1 MTQAHPNSTTSP
13 HTSPS
18 TDQGESSGWTHQS
31 VRRTFL
37 DYFIK
42 HALNHREVEGSP
54 IIPRDDPTLLFCN
67 AGMNQFKSALLG
79 EEKRDYSRATSV
91 QPCVRAG
98 GKHND
103 LDNVGKNGR
112 HLTWFEMLGNWSF
125 GDYGKRE
132 TIKMAWDVSVNVLKL
147 DVNRIYVSVYKDDD
161 ESYNIWHD
169 EIGVDP
175 SHIYRFGDLE
185 QGDDEN
191 FWSMGP
197 TGPCGPCT
205 ELFYDL
211 GPEAGT
217 SPDDV
222 MGGEGDR
229 YMEYWNNVFMQYNRD
244 EDGVLTPL
252 PALSVDTGMGL
263 ERIVMILQGKLSV
276 FDTDL
281 FQGIIRDTA
290 AQAGVDLASAL
301 AHPER
306 RVDLQV
312 IADHIRSLTFV
323 ISEGG
328 QFSNEGRGYVLRRIL
343 RRAVR
348 HGRRLGFE
356 GPFLYKLA
364 SLVAREFEGVYQLPS
379 HIIEN
384 TATTLRDEEER
395 FFRTIDRG
403 MGRIHAMMDQ
413 RDESEARVIS
423 GPEAFELYDTF
434 GFPVDLTEI
443 EASERGFSV
452 DLEGFEQEMEAQR
465 ARSRQSA
472 RFYDNEGGEWIS
484 LAEGGGEGFAG
495 YGLRE
500 LTVTAQRYRQEGE
513 RVELVLSQ
521 TPLYAESGGEVADR
535 GVITL
540 TNGAVIQVNDVQR
553 INGIIHHFGTCSSA
567 LSLTESDRL
576 HVEVDTDYRWRKT
589 IHHSATHLMHAALK
603 AVVGAHVEQKGSVV
617 EDERLRF
624 DFSHAQPL
632 SIDELNAV
640 ERWVNERIRRNESV
654 VIRDHV
660 PIAEAQAEGA
670 MALFGEKY
678 GDEVRTIRAGSDSFE
693 LCGGNHVRRTGD
705 IAYFVITAETGVAA
719 GVRRLEAVVGAA
731 AERLVQGDRDVL
743 RSLGQALKTTP
754 ERISERVEAMQEEI
768 RQLKKALKKAR
779 QSGGGIDL
787 DAIIR
792 SAVDVEG
799 TRFAAARVDLG
810 DRDSLGA
817 ALEALRER
825 APELVVLL
833 GSIEEDSGKVMLTAG
848 VGHQLKKNK
857 RLHVGQLIRA
867 VAPIVGGKGGGRPD
881 FANGGGVD
889 ASQLD
894 ALIAGAADA
903 WRSVIS

>member
-1 MTQAHPNSTTSP
+1 MT
-13 HTSPS
+13 
-18 TDQGESSGWTHQS
+18 ESHTHQDRADTS
-31 VRRTFL
+31 WTLRRIRQTYL

-42 HALNHREVEGSP
+42 HTLNHREVEGSS

-79 EEKRDYSRATSV
+79 EEKRDYTRATSV

-132 TIKMAWDVSVNVLKL
+132 TIKMAWDLSVNVLEL
-147 DVNRIYVSVYKDDD
+147 DVSRIYVSVYKDDD
-161 ESYNIWHD
+161 ESYNIWRD
-169 EIGVDP
+169 EVGVDE

-197 TGPCGPCT
+197 VGPCGPCT

-244 EDGVLTPL
+244 EEGNLTPL

-263 ERIVMILQGKLSV
+263 ERISMILQNKLSV
-276 FDTDL
+276 FDIDL
-281 FQGIIRDTA
+281 FQSLISGIA
-290 AQAGVDLASAL
+290 AMVDADLT
-301 AHPER
+301 HPER
-306 RVDLQV
+306 KIDLQV

-356 GPFLYKLA
+356 GPFLYKVA
-364 SLVAREFEGVYQLPS
+364 PLVAREFEGVYNLPA

-384 TATTLRDEEER
+384 TATTLKDEEER

-413 RDESEARVIS
+413 RQEGAARMIS
-423 GPEAFELYDTF
+423 GAEAFELYDTF

-443 EASERGFSV
+443 EAAERGFNV
-452 DLEGFEQEMEAQR
+452 DLEGFEVEMEAQR
-465 ARSRQSA
+465 ARSRQNA
-472 RFYDNEGGEWIS
+472 RFYDDDGGEWIS
-484 LAEGGGEGFAG
+484 LREGGGQGFAG
-495 YGLRE
+495 YGLSE
-500 LTVTAQRYRQEGE
+500 MSVMVQRYRQEGE
-513 RVELVLSQ
+513 RVELILER
-521 TPLYAESGGEVADR
+521 TPFYAESGGEVADR
-535 GVITL
+535 GTLTLSGGMVIT
-540 TNGAVIQVNDVQR
+540 VNDVQKL
-553 INGIIHHFGTCSSA
+553 NGIIHHFGTCSA
-567 LSLTESDRL
+567 QVHLTAEDQ
-576 HVEVDTDYRWRKT
+576 VTTWVDTEYRLRKT
-589 IHHSATHLMHAALK
+589 LHHSATHLMHAALK
-603 AVVGAHVEQKGSVV
+603 AVIGDHVEQKGSVV
-617 EDERLRF
+617 EEARLRF

-632 SIDELNAV
+632 TTSELNEV
-640 ERWVNERIRRNESV
+640 ERWVNERIRRNDPI
-654 VIRDHV
+654 VIRDGV

-678 GDEVRTIRAGSDSFE
+678 GDAVRTIRAGQDSFE
-693 LCGGNHVRRTGD
+693 LCGG
-705 IAYFVITAETGVAA
+705 
-719 GVRRLEAVVGAA
+719 
-731 AERLVQGDRDVL
+731 
-743 RSLGQALKTTP
+743 
-754 ERISERVEAMQEEI
+754 
-768 RQLKKALKKAR
+768 
-779 QSGGGIDL
+779 
-787 DAIIR
+787 
-792 SAVDVEG
+792 
-799 TRFAAARVDLG
+799 
-810 DRDSLGA
+810 
-817 ALEALRER
+817 
-825 APELVVLL
+825 
-833 GSIEEDSGKVMLTAG
+833 
-848 VGHQLKKNK
+848 
-857 RLHVGQLIRA
+857 
-867 VAPIVGGKGGGRPD
+867 
-881 FANGGGVD
+881 
-889 ASQLD
+889 
-894 ALIAGAADA
+894 
-903 WRSVIS
+903 

>member
-1 MTQAHPNSTTSP
+1 MTESQHNQAPV
-13 HTSPS
+13 
-18 TDQGESSGWTHQS
+18 DQQPEGKWTHRRI
-31 VRRTFL
+31 RRTYL
-37 DYFIK
+37 DYFIQ
-42 HALNHREVEGSP
+42 HSLNHREVEGSP

-79 EEKRDYSRATSV
+79 EEKRDYTRATSV

-132 TIKMAWDVSVNVLKL
+132 TINMAWDISVNVLKL
-147 DVNRIYVSVYKDDD
+147 DVSRIYISVYKDDD

-169 EIGVDP
+169 EVGVDP

-185 QGDDEN
+185 NGDDEN

-197 TGPCGPCT
+197 VGPCGPCT

-244 EDGVLTPL
+244 EDGNLTPL

-276 FDTDL
+276 FDIDL
-281 FQGIIRDTA
+281 FQSLIGGIAEMVGADPN
-290 AQAGVDLASAL
+290 
-301 AHPER
+301 HPER
-306 RVDLQV
+306 KIDLQI

-348 HGRRLGFE
+348 HGKRLGFE
-356 GPFLYKLA
+356 GPFLYKIA
-364 SLVAREFEGVYQLPS
+364 PLVAREFEGVYTLPA

-384 TATTLRDEEER
+384 TATTLKDEEER

-403 MGRIHAMMDQ
+403 MGRIHMIMDQ
-413 RDESEARVIS
+413 RQDASERMIS
-423 GPEAFELYDTF
+423 GVEAFELYDTF

-443 EASERGFSV
+443 EAAERGFNV
-452 DLEGFEQEMEAQR
+452 DIEGFAVEMEAQR
-465 ARSRQSA
+465 ARSRQHA
-472 RFYDNEGGEWIS
+472 RFYDDEGGEWVS
-484 LAEGGGEGFAG
+484 LSEGGGHGFAG
-495 YGLRE
+495 YGLSEMRV
-500 LTVTAQRYRQEGE
+500 TVQRYRQDDE
-513 RVELVLSQ
+513 RVELILEQ
-521 TPLYAESGGEVADR
+521 TPFYAESGGEVADR
-535 GVITL
+535 GAITLSGGEVIT
-540 TNGAVIQVNDVQR
+540 VNDVQK
-553 INGIIHHFGTCSSA
+553 INGIIHHFGTCASQ
-567 LSLTESDRL
+567 LEIHSDDQ
-576 HVEVDTDYRWRKT
+576 VSTWVDTDYRLRKT
-589 IHHSATHLMHAALK
+589 RHHSATHLMHAALK
-603 AVVGAHVEQKGSVV
+603 SVVGEHVEQKGSVV
-617 EDERLRF
+617 EEARLRF

-632 SIDELNAV
+632 STAELNEI
-640 ERWVNERIRRNESV
+640 ERWVNERIRRNDPI
-654 VIRDHV
+654 VIRDGV

-678 GDEVRTIRAGSDSFE
+678 GDAVRTIRAGQDSFE
-693 LCGGNHVRRTGD
+693 LCGGNHAHRTGD
-705 IAYFVITAETGVAA
+705 IAYFVITGETGIAA
-719 GVRRLEAVVGAA
+719 GVRRIEAVVGEA
-731 AERLVQGDRDVL
+731 AEVLIQADRDLL
-743 RSLGQALKTTP
+743 RSLGQTLKTNQA
-754 ERISERVEAMQEEI
+754 RISERVASMQDEI

-779 QSGGGIDL
+779 QSGGGVDIDAMIR
-787 DAIIR
+787 DAI
-792 SAVDVEG
+792 DVG
-799 TRFAAARVDLG
+799 GVPFSAARVDLG

-817 ALEALRER
+817 ALEAIRQK
-825 APELVVLL
+825 APDMVVLL
-833 GSIEEDSGKVMLTAG
+833 GAVEEESDKVMLTAG
-848 VGHQLKKNK
+848 VGNNLKKQK
-857 RLHVGQLIRA
+857 KLHVGQLIRA
-867 VAPIVGGKGGGRPD
+867 LAPLVGGKGGGRPD

-894 ALIAGAADA
+894 HLIASAADA
-903 WRSVIS
+903 WRNIVS

>member
-1 MTQAHPNSTTSP
+1 MSNIPSTT
-13 HTSPS
+13 
-18 TDQGESSGWTHQS
+18 EGWTHRK
-31 VRRTFL
+31 VRRAYL

-42 HALNHREVEGSP
+42 NKLNHQEVEGSP

-125 GDYGKRE
+125 GDYGKLE

-147 DVNRIYVSVYKDDD
+147 DVSRIYVSVYKDDD
-161 ESYNIWHD
+161 ESYNIWKD
-169 EIGVDP
+169 IIGVDP

-197 TGPCGPCT
+197 VGPCGPCT

-244 EDGVLTPL
+244 EDGKLTPL

-263 ERIVMILQGKLSV
+263 ERIVMILQNKFSV
-276 FDTDL
+276 FDTDC
-281 FQGIIRDTA
+281 FQGMIKDVA
-290 AQAGVDLASAL
+290 AMVDADPS
-301 AHPER
+301 HPEQKI
-306 RVDLQV
+306 DLQV

-356 GPFLYKLA
+356 GPFLWKIA
-364 SLVAREFEGVYQLPS
+364 PLVAREFEGVYNLPA

-384 TATTLRDEEER
+384 TATTLKDEEER

-403 MGRIHAMMDQ
+403 MNRIHAMMDQ
-413 RDESEARVIS
+413 HSQEGRAVIT
-423 GPEAFELYDTF
+423 GQEAFELYDTF

-452 DLEGFEQEMEAQR
+452 DTQGFEDEMEAQR
-465 ARSRQSA
+465 ARSRQNA

-484 LAEGGGEGFAG
+484 LSEGGGQGFAG
-495 YGLRE
+495 YGLSE
-500 LTVTAQRYRQEGE
+500 MTVSIQRYRQEGE
-513 RVELVLSQ
+513 RVELILSQ
-521 TPLYAESGGEVADR
+521 TPFYAESGGEIADQ
-535 GVITL
+535 GTL
-540 TNGAVIQVNDVQR
+540 TTPEGVVIHIDNVQKV
-553 INGIIHHFGTCSSA
+553 NGIIHHFGRCESA
-567 LSLTESDRL
+567 LSFDESTQL
-576 HVEVDTDYRWRKT
+576 KTWVDTDYRKQKT

-617 EDERLRF
+617 EPNRLRF
-624 DFSHAQPL
+624 DFSHNQAL
-632 SIDELNAV
+632 SQDELSAV
-640 ERWVNERIRRNESV
+640 ESWVNERIRRNEEII
-654 VIRDHV
+654 IRDEI
-660 PIAEAQAEGA
+660 PIADAQAEGA

-678 GDEVRTIRAGSDSFE
+678 GDFVRTIKAGSDSFE
-693 LCGGNHVRRTGD
+693 LCGGNHAERTGD
-705 IAYFVITAETGVAA
+705 IAYFTITSESGVAA
-719 GVRRLEAVVGAA
+719 GVRRVEAVVGAA
-731 AERLVQGDRDVL
+731 AEKLIQEERGLL
-743 RSLGQALKTTP
+743 RQLAQSLKTDNARIL
-754 ERISERVEAMQEEI
+754 ERTEALQAEV
-768 RQLKKALKKAR
+768 RQLKKALDKAR
-779 QSGGGIDL
+779 KSGGGADL
-787 DAIIR
+787 DAIIN
-792 SAVDVEG
+792 SAVAVGGAPFAVAHVDLAD
-799 TRFAAARVDLG
+799 RASLAAAMDK
-810 DRDSLGA
+810 
-817 ALEALRER
+817 LRER
-825 APELVVLL
+825 SPNSAFLLVAV
-833 GSIEEDSGKVMLTAG
+833 EEESGKVMLTAG
-848 VGHQLKKNK
+848 IGHELKKDK
-857 RLHVGQLIRA
+857 RFHAGKLISKLS
-867 VAPIVGGKGGGRPD
+867 PLVGGKGGGRPD
-881 FANGGGVD
+881 FANGGGTD
-889 ASQLD
+889 ATGIE
-894 ALIAGAADA
+894 ALVQQAAEAWATIIA
-903 WRSVIS
+903 

>member
-1 MTQAHPNSTTSP
+1 MNNTPKNNEA
-13 HTSPS
+13 
-18 TDQGESSGWTHQS
+18 WTHRK
-31 VRRTFL
+31 VRRAYL

-42 HALNHREVEGSP
+42 NKLNHQEVEGSP

-125 GDYGKRE
+125 GDYGKLD

-147 DVNRIYVSVYKDDD
+147 DISRIYISVYKDDD
-161 ESYNIWHD
+161 ESYDIWKD
-169 EIGVDP
+169 VIGVDP

-197 TGPCGPCT
+197 VGPCGPCT

-244 EDGVLTPL
+244 EDGKLTPL

-263 ERIVMILQGKLSV
+263 ERIVMILQDKFSV
-276 FDTDL
+276 FDTDC
-281 FQGIIRDTA
+281 FQAIINDVA
-290 AQAGVDLASAL
+290 AMVNADPS
-301 AHPER
+301 HPEQKI
-306 RVDLQV
+306 DLQV

-348 HGRRLGFE
+348 HGRRLGFD
-356 GPFLYKLA
+356 GPFLWRIA
-364 SLVAREFEGVYQLPS
+364 PLVAREFEGVYNLPA

-384 TATTLRDEEER
+384 TATTLKDEEER

-403 MGRIHAMMDQ
+403 MNRIHAMMDQ
-413 RDESEARVIS
+413 HAEEGRKVIT
-423 GPEAFELYDTF
+423 GQEAFELYDTF

-443 EASERGFSV
+443 EASERGFAV
-452 DLEGFEQEMEAQR
+452 DTQGFEAEMEAQR

-472 RFYDNEGGEWIS
+472 RFYDNEGGEWITIR
-484 LAEGGGEGFAG
+484 EGGGQGFAG
-495 YGLRE
+495 YGLSE
-500 LTVTAQRYRQEGE
+500 MKVLVQRYRQDGE
-513 RVELVLSQ
+513 RVELILNQ
-521 TPLYAESGGEVADR
+521 TPFYAESGGEIADR
-535 GVITL
+535 GTLSITDGTVIH
-540 TNGAVIQVNDVQR
+540 IDDVQKV
-553 INGIIHHFGTCSSA
+553 NGIIHHFGQCEATLKLDQSSE
-567 LSLTESDRL
+567 LTTW
-576 HVEVDTDYRWRKT
+576 VDTLYRKQKT

-603 AVVGAHVEQKGSVV
+603 DIVGSHVEQKGSVV
-617 EDERLRF
+617 EANRLRF
-624 DFSHAQPL
+624 DFSHNQTL
-632 SIDELNAV
+632 SQAELSAV
-640 ERWVNERIRRNESV
+640 ESWVNERIRRNESI
-654 VIRDHV
+654 VIRDEV

-678 GDEVRTIRAGSDSFE
+678 GDYVRTIKAGKDSFE
-693 LCGGNHVRRTGD
+693 LCGGNHAERTGD
-705 IAYFVITAETGVAA
+705 IAYFTITSESGVAA
-719 GVRRLEAVVGAA
+719 GVRRLEAVVGEA
-731 AERLVQGDRDVL
+731 AEKLIQEERGLL
-743 RSLGQALKTTP
+743 RQLTQSLKTDNARIL
-754 ERISERVEAMQEEI
+754 ERTEALQAEV
-768 RQLKKALKKAR
+768 RQLKKALDKAR
-779 QSGGGIDL
+779 KSGAGADL
-787 DAIIR
+787 DAIIKG
-792 SAVDVEG
+792 AVEVG
-799 TRFAAARVDLG
+799 GAPFAAARVDLG
-810 DRDSLGA
+810 DRASLA
-817 ALEALRER
+817 AAMDKLRER
-825 APELVVLL
+825 SPNGAFLLVAV
-833 GSIEEDSGKVMLTAG
+833 EEESGKVMLTAG
-848 VGHQLKKNK
+848 VGHELKKDK
-857 RLHVGQLIRA
+857 RFHAGKLISKLS
-867 VAPIVGGKGGGRPD
+867 PLVGGKGGGRPD
-881 FANGGGVD
+881 FANGGGTD
-889 ASQLD
+889 ASGIE
-894 ALIAGAADA
+894 ALVQQASEA
-903 WRSVIS
+903 WASILA